1 MPSRF
6 FFAPILALVA
16 VSCSG
21 GGLQRDADG
30 AVTRA
35 GSESAFE
42 IQVGDCTSAELKEQT
57 TSVKLVPCTE
67 PHTHEAYF
75 VVEHEDGPYPGSTAL
90 ETFAEQQCVGAFPT
104 YVGVEV
110 AESRFYFT
118 YLYPS
123 VSTWNDK
130 QDRQVVCFVVSR
142 DAPVTGTVKGS
153 AQ

>member
-1 MPSRF
+1 MRTL
-6 FFAPILALVA
+6 LAALSLTAVA
-16 VSCSG
+16 ACSG
-21 GGLQRDADG
+21 GGLARDDNG
-30 AVTRA
+30 VVTKA
-35 GSESAFE
+35 GSESAFK

-57 TSVKLVPCTE
+57 TSVNLVPCTE

-75 VVEHEDGPYPGSTAL
+75 SVEHEDGAYPGSTAL
-90 ETFAEQQCVGAFPT
+90 ETFAEQQCVGAFPS
-104 YVGVEV
+104 YVGVELS
-110 AESRFYFT
+110 ESRYYFT

-142 DAPVTGTVKGS
+142 DAPLTGSVKGT

>member
-1 MPSRF
+1 MRRLF
-6 FFAPILALVA
+6 IALTFCLLGA
-16 VSCSG
+16 SCSG
-21 GGLQRDADG
+21 GGLKRDADG
-30 AVTRA
+30 VVTRS
-35 GSESAFE
+35 GSESAFK
-42 IQVGDCTSAELKEQT
+42 IQVGDCTNAELKEQT

-75 VVEHEDGPYPGSTAL
+75 AVEHEDGPYPGSTAL
-90 ETFAEQQCVGAFPT
+90 ETYAEQQCVGAFPA

-110 AESRFYFT
+110 AESSLYFT

-142 DAPVTGTVKGS
+142 DAPLTGSVKGT